1 MFLFGLNSKAEGKR
15 FITNIHIEKKGACIV
30 YERRKFWIKSDAGL
44 QVRPAD
50 IGKEM
55 FLDLR
60 AGA

>member
-1 MFLFGLNSKAEGKR
+1 M
-15 FITNIHIEKKGACIV
+15 V